1 MQPESI
7 RKFTLFY
14 LGSLVVSLVATVI
27 NYDQVSQSVARQS
40 GAAGAELGSGVVI
53 ASMVFGAAVMLLLW
67 YLVARKGFAIAKWI
81 VVGFFLVSLYG
92 LFGVLRGGISASDA
106 LGLISFALQAVAM
119 YFLFQPDAKVWFSR
133 ERAESSPE
141 D

>member
-7 RKFTLFY
+7 RKFSLFY

-27 NYDQVSQSVARQS
+27 NYDQVTQSVARQT
-40 GAAGAELGSGVVI
+40 GAAGAELGSGVVVG
-53 ASMVFGAAVMLLLW
+53 SMAVGAAVMLLLW

-106 LGLISFALQAVAM
+106 LGLVSFVLQAVAV
-119 YFLFQPDAKVWFSR
+119 YFLFQPDAKAWFSG
-133 ERAESSPE
+133 ERAATTLE